1 MVQGN
6 APSLGGQALP
16 PSQLST
22 RQIPGSLNHPQ
33 GNHLGS
39 PLPPGGNRVQQR
51 PRPLNHKG
59 QRVTPGPQNRLTN
72 RFPPVAPGRPDPR
85 TPNLRQ
91 GRETLN
97 YVNLLSPSLLQ
108 GTPPGGQLIGD
119 SGQNGY
125 YIHSRA
131 KRADESHE
139 EYRNKT
145 LNMVIK
151 TGSQVWSL
159 SSFEVS
165 CRLLLTDFNQVLS
178 VF

>member
-1 MVQGN
+1 M
-6 APSLGGQALP
+6 
-16 PSQLST
+16 
-22 RQIPGSLNHPQ
+22 
-33 GNHLGS
+33 
-39 PLPPGGNRVQQR
+39 
-51 PRPLNHKG
+51 
-59 QRVTPGPQNRLTN
+59 
-72 RFPPVAPGRPDPR
+72 
-85 TPNLRQ
+85 RQ
-91 GRETLN
+91 GRESLN

-108 GTPPGGQLIGD
+108 GMPPGGQLIGD

-159 SSFEVS
+159 SSSEVC
-165 CRLLLTDFNQVLS
+165 CRLLTNDLNQVLS
-178 VF
+178 VSSLMTSLSALAKEG